1 MITRL
6 PLFICLLILVA
17 CASSKKSSKND
28 IESTADLLQTM
39 NKKYKGKWFD
49 QFTFVQETI
58 KYDSTGNE
66 TEKSIWYE
74 AIDYPKKFRID
85 YGPLSAGN
93 AAIFDKDSVWVFKEN
108 NFVRKAFAPREF
120 LLMKGGLYHLTVDET
135 IKQLEGYGYDCNIF
149 RKDVLN
155 GKAVYVIG
163 AEKGD
168 LKSKQFWIDTEH
180 FYMVRR
186 ISNSKSTLDVIYID
200 HVFSNGGWV
209 EQVVEFWS
217 NGTYVQKEYYKDIDT
232 NPQLTEAI
240 FDHKM
245 FGKTHWFKE

>member
-1 MITRL
+1 MIARL
-6 PLFICLLILVA
+6 SVFIGLLVLGS
-17 CASSKKSSKND
+17 CAASKKSVKNNLNNTT
-28 IESTADLLQTM
+28 ELLQAM
-39 NKKYKGKWFD
+39 NDKYKGKWFD

-58 KYDSTGNE
+58 KFDSTGNE

-93 AAIFDKDSVWVFKEN
+93 AVIFDKDSVWVFKEN
-108 NFVRKAFAPREF
+108 KFVRKAYSPREF

-135 IKQLEGYGYDCNIF
+135 IQQLEDYGYDCSIF
-149 RKDVLN
+149 RKDLLN
-155 GKAVYVIG
+155 GKPVYVIG
-163 AEKGD
+163 AEKDD

-186 ISNSKSTLDVIYID
+186 ISTKKKTLDVIYRD

-209 EQVVEFWS
+209 EQVVEFWVD
-217 NGTYVQKEYYKDIDT
+217 GVYVQKEYYKEIDT
-232 NPQLTEAI
+232 NPQLSNDI
-240 FDHKM
+240 FDHNM